1 MGFYMKIVCD
11 FCKTEYTLDKA
22 PTGPVKCAV
31 CGHTWLPRRR
41 FQHKTTMKFI
51 AALCAFVAACIFSFA
66 VIVSFHNNN
75 HKQKS
80 LVANI
85 DQKNVHIIVDD
96 NGNNRI
102 FVSGD
107 ITNNTD
113 DIYGL
118 PNIIIVSYDADN
130 NVLSRQT
137 FMPPAT
143 LIESKTTVTFNHILS
158 VDPTNV
164 KRVAIELKE

>member
-1 MGFYMKIVCD
+1 MKIVCD
-11 FCKTEYTLDKA
+11 FCKTEYTLDRA
-22 PTGPVKCAV
+22 PSTPVKCAV
-31 CGHTWLPRRR
+31 CGHTWVPRRKFR
-41 FQHKTTMKFI
+41 QNTTIKFI
-51 AALCAFVAACIFSFA
+51 AALCAFIAACIFSFA
-66 VIVSFHNNN
+66 VIVSFYNNN
-75 HKQKS
+75 HKQKP

-85 DQKNVHIIVDD
+85 DQKNVHIVVDD

-107 ITNNTD
+107 ITNTTD

-118 PNIIIVSYDADN
+118 PNIIIVSYDGDN
-130 NVLSRQT
+130 NELSRQT

-143 LIESKTTVTFNHILS
+143 LIESKTTITFNHVLS
-158 VDPTNV
+158 VEPTNV